1 MKKPKRK
8 ILLLLL
14 PSAIIF
20 LCAGIFLTVD
30 AIKFQR
36 EGIKTQAEIV
46 FIEQK
51 DVNDENAEITV
62 YVKYTVN
69 NTEYTGKLNF
79 YTSSFKVGSLVPI
92 YYLQNNPSTISYARM
107 QFFLPVLFFVSA
119 VVCLGFCV
127 YIFLS
132 KQVLNEL

>member
-30 AIKFQR
+30 ATKFQR

-69 NTEYTGKLNF
+69 NTEYTEKLNF